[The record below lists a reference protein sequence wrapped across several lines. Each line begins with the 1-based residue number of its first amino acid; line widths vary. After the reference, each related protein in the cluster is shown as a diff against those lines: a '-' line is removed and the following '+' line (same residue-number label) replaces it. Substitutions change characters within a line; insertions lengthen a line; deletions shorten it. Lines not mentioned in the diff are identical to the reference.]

1 MLPTAGQDAVKQNI
15 ERWRQAWRVSLLDLL
30 AVSDLDAE
38 LGWREKIYASI
49 GEANIKAALHNAEA
63 VSIAALQK
71 LVCLLWKRESGCR
84 GMFYLLALLLLC
96 RCLALVTTRLA
107 PPASCLIRL
116 SLPVHFIQKPG
127 EPSQCISPFLEFCAV
142 TSRFG
147 VLKVR

>member
-1 MLPTAGQDAVKQNI
+1 MLPAAGQDAVKKNI

-71 LVCLLWKRESGCR
+71 LVCLPWEGVGVGQRNVSPV
-84 GMFYLLALLLLC
+84 ALLVVVLC
-96 RCLALVTTRLA
+96 
-107 PPASCLIRL
+107 
-116 SLPVHFIQKPG
+116 
-127 EPSQCISPFLEFCAV
+127 
-142 TSRFG
+142 
-147 VLKVR
+147 